1 MRCMPIRRWCTTLL
15 FLARSSTAFTRE
27 SSISGMPTHLVPLT
41 NLLHEQASYWAP
53 WQTGVR
59 GDSVLCRAL
68 RSQQH
73 LVDLLQ
79 LFQHY
84 SDKMPEA
91 GRKDIYNWEYRMQLS
106 RHTHQQMT

>member
-1 MRCMPIRRWCTTLL
+1 
-15 FLARSSTAFTRE
+15 
-27 SSISGMPTHLVPLT
+27 MPTHLVPLT

-59 GDSVLCRAL
+59 GDSVLCREL

-73 LVDLLQ
+73 LVDLQQVL
-79 LFQHY
+79 QHY

-91 GRKDIYNWEYRMQLS
+91 GRKDIYNWEYRMQLITKIALDLRQFLKARTPVDTHTS
-106 RHTHQQMT
+106 R